1 MRIEVTSA
9 PTIYSELTTEL
20 CVAHCRAYSNA
31 AEVSLFDVY
40 KKAAFALCEKYCGRK
55 FNNGS
60 YKIFLNGY
68 ENIWL
73 PNPKATNVVVKV
85 KLLGATELTVMDAA
99 EYVIDESGIEP
110 MLVFVGSNLPS
121 VESKDSVVV
130 EYDSVIDADVKA
142 IVLQSCLDLVSMMY
156 ETRSVADKRV
166 QTYLEWKLDHL
177 RVYNLAIA

>member
-9 PTIYSELTTEL
+9 PTIYAELTVAT

-31 AEVSLFDVY
+31 AEVSLFDIY
-40 KKAAFALCEKYCGRK
+40 IKAAFSLCEKYCGRK
-55 FNNGS
+55 LNNGS
-60 YKIFLNGY
+60 YKIFLNAY

-73 PNPKATNVVVKV
+73 PNPRATNVLVKV
-85 KLLGATELTVMDAA
+85 KLLGETEFSTLA
-99 EYVIDESGIEP
+99 ETNYVIDESGIEP
-110 MLVFVGSNLPS
+110 MLIFTGSNLPS
-121 VESKDSVVV
+121 IESKDSVVI
-130 EYDSVIDADVKA
+130 EYDSVIDADVKN
-142 IVLQSCLDLVSMMY
+142 IVLQSCLDLVAMMY